1 MRAGQPGQVELPD
14 LLFGMSWEDPE
25 SDRQALQILPGD
37 ALVTIGSGGCNTFSL
52 LLEDPRRVFAVDI
65 NPCQSHLLELKR
77 AAIRRLDFDDLH
89 AFLGLNPSA
98 RRAEVFESL
107 AADLSGPALAYW
119 RGRPAAVRSG
129 VVYQGRYEKFLRYFR
144 GLLHLTQGS
153 KRIDGLFRC
162 QSLEEQRDYFDRVWN
177 TAQWRMLF
185 HLLFNKHVLA
195 RRGLSADYFRFDDGS
210 SSFAAKFPRT
220 CEAGAAARFPSPRI
234 ISSRSIC
241 WEVHGSECGVRT
253 GCEKKICRWS
263 GSGSTGSRSSPRI
276 CKVWLAGRPEVS
288 INAFSLSNI
297 CELMNIED
305 TARTFEQVAR
315 TAQPH
320 ARICFRNLIIPREV
334 PEPLKPKIQLREDT
348 SRLLL
353 AQDRSFA
360 YSRVQAYVVA
370 GHEEGKNAPDSG

>member
-1 MRAGQPGQVELPD
+1 MSAGQPGQVELPE

-25 SDRQALQILPGD
+25 SDRQALQVRPGD
-37 ALVTIGSGGCNTFSL
+37 ALITIGSGGCNTFSL
-52 LLEDPRRVFAVDI
+52 LLEDPGRVFAVDI

-144 GLLHLTQGS
+144 GLLHLTQGR

-162 QSLEEQRDYFDRVWN
+162 QSLEEQRDYYDRVWN

-185 HLLFNKHVLA
+185 HLLFNKRVLA

-210 SSFAAKFPRT
+210 SSFAQSFLERAKRALREIPLATNYFIAQYLLGRYTDPN
-220 CEAGAAARFPSPRI
+220 AAPDWLRKENLSLVRERLDRI
-234 ISSRSIC
+234 EI
-241 WEVHGSECGVRT
+241 VT
-253 GCEKKICRWS
+253 ADLKI
-263 GSGSTGSRSSPRI
+263 
-276 CKVWLAGRPEVS
+276 WLAGRPEGS
-288 INAFSLSNI
+288 IDAFSLSNI

-334 PEPLKPKIQLREDT
+334 PGPLKPKIQLREDT

-360 YSRVQAYVVA
+360 YSRVQAYIVA
-370 GHEEGKNAPDSG
+370 GHEERKNAPDSE